1 MKATGSL
8 RFLQDLKFPGMLH
21 ARMVWPDRPHALIS
35 KVDLTPA
42 LSVEGVVAV
51 ADGRDVP
58 GQNRVGVFLDD
69 QPLFATDR
77 VRYEADCIAI
87 VAAESPEAAHEG
99 ASRVKIDL
107 EDLASVGTPEEAS
120 ADGAPLIHDKGNL
133 AVDQLLEKGDIAR
146 GEAECAHT
154 VDETLYSPVQEH
166 AYLEPMGAIAVP
178 GTDGSM
184 EIHFSGQCPFYVRD
198 AVSRSLGLPL
208 ARVRVVQLPVGG
220 GFGGKEDVPSEI
232 CSRLAVIAA
241 KCGRPVKMVL
251 TREEDILYSSKRHPI
266 RMRYRM
272 GCDRQGLIKFADIE
286 LLAGVGAYAT
296 LSPIVLFRSTVHAAG
311 PYDIPNV
318 RISNKGYYTNTAP
331 KGAMRG
337 FGTPQVVIPCEAV
350 IDELA
355 RKAGIDPVEFRKLNA
370 LKVGGRTATGQ
381 VLDESV
387 GFVETLE
394 KADEILR
401 GLPGRLEARKIDRSR
416 VRARGVASMYYGV
429 SLGAI
434 GRRIDRGG
442 AKVELMK
449 DGSVNVFVG
458 CVDMGQG
465 ALTVLTQL
473 TAEALG
479 VDIGRVTVN
488 RVDTHIVP
496 DSGPTVASRTTV
508 ICGNAIIDACSRIR
522 QHMLGAA
529 AAVIGDDAA
538 FEAPGEGVASA
549 ATGKRLSFDELLE
562 VCADRRVDLVATGWY
577 VMPECN
583 VDSDS
588 LQGKAYYVYSFATD
602 IAEVEVD
609 LETGEIKLIGFWAI
623 HDSGRIVNP
632 LASAGQVEGGVAQG
646 MGLALSER
654 FVEEASR
661 VRSVD
666 FSTYLVP
673 TSLDVCEEI
682 RSEFVE
688 SMSADGPYGAK
699 GLGEPAIIPVAAAI
713 ANAVSNAV
721 GRRVTSLPV
730 SRDWVVG
737 LS

>member
-1 MKATGSL
+1 MEKTNTVGQSVRSVDGAYKAVGSL
-8 RFLQDLKFPGMLH
+8 RFVQDLSFPGMLH
-21 ARMVWPDRPHALIS
+21 ARMVWPLRPHALIS
-35 KVDLTPA
+35 KVDVAPA
-42 LSVEGVVAV
+42 YAVDGVVAV
-51 ADGRDVP
+51 ADGGDVP

-87 VAAESPEAAHEG
+87 VAAETLEAAIEG
-99 ASRVKIDL
+99 ASRIKVDF
-107 EDLASVGTPEEAS
+107 EDLAAVGTAEEAS
-120 ADGAPLIHDKGNL
+120 AEGASLIHEKGNL
-133 AVDQLLEKGDIAR
+133 AVDQLLEKGTVAK
-146 GEAECAHT
+146 GEAECAHV
-154 VDETLYSPVQEH
+154 VDETFYSPVQEH
-166 AYLEPMGAIAVP
+166 AYLEPIGAIAVP
-178 GTDGSM
+178 GSDGSM

-198 AVSRSLGLPL
+198 AVARSLGLPL
-208 ARVRVVQLPVGG
+208 ARVRVVQLPLGG

-232 CSRLAVIAA
+232 CSRLAVLAA

-272 GCDRQGLIKFADIE
+272 GCDDTGRLKFADIE

-318 RISNKGYYTNTAP
+318 RIANKGFYTNTAP

-355 RKAGIDPVEFRKLNA
+355 RKAGIDPVEFRLRNA

-387 GFVETLE
+387 GFARTLE
-394 KADEILR
+394 KTNDILE
-401 GLPGRLEARKIDRSR
+401 GLPGRFEARSLDASR
-416 VRARGVASMYYGV
+416 VKARGIASMYYGV

-465 ALTVLTQL
+465 ALTTLSQV

-479 VDIGRVTVN
+479 VDIGRVRVN

-508 ICGNAIIDACSRIR
+508 ICGNAIIDACTRIR
-522 QHMLGAA
+522 EHMLEAA
-529 AAVIGDDAA
+529 ATVLGDDA
-538 FEAPGEGVASA
+538 
-549 ATGKRLSFDELLE
+549 SFD
-562 VCADRRVDLVATGWY
+562 
-577 VMPECN
+577 
-583 VDSDS
+583 S
-588 LQGKAYYVYSFATD
+588 
-602 IAEVEVD
+602 
-609 LETGEIKLIGFWAI
+609 
-623 HDSGRIVNP
+623 
-632 LASAGQVEGGVAQG
+632 
-646 MGLALSER
+646 
-654 FVEEASR
+654 
-661 VRSVD
+661 
-666 FSTYLVP
+666 
-673 TSLDVCEEI
+673 
-682 RSEFVE
+682 
-688 SMSADGPYGAK
+688 
-699 GLGEPAIIPVAAAI
+699 
-713 ANAVSNAV
+713 
-721 GRRVTSLPV
+721 
-730 SRDWVVG
+730 
-737 LS
+737 

>member
-1 MKATGSL
+1 
-8 RFLQDLKFPGMLH
+8 
-21 ARMVWPDRPHALIS
+21 MVWPKRPHALIS

-42 LSVEGVVAV
+42 LSVDGVVAV
-51 ADGRDVP
+51 ADGSDVP
-58 GQNRVGVFLDD
+58 GENRVGVFLDD

-87 VAAESPEAAHEG
+87 VAAESPEAAIEG
-99 ASRVKIDL
+99 ASCIKVDF
-107 EDLASVGTPEEAS
+107 EDLAAVGTPEEAS
-120 ADGAPLIHDKGNL
+120 AEGAPLIHEKGNL
-133 AVDQLLEKGDIAR
+133 AVDQLLEKGEVAR
-146 GEAECAHT
+146 GEAECAHM
-154 VDETLYSPVQEH
+154 VDQTFYSPVQEH

-178 GTDGSM
+178 GSDGSM

-198 AVSRSLGLPL
+198 AVARSLGLPL
-208 ARVRVVQLPVGG
+208 AKVRVVQLPVGG

-232 CSRLAVIAA
+232 CSRLAVLAA

-272 GCDRQGLIKFADIE
+272 GCDEKGLLKFANIE
-286 LLAGVGAYAT
+286 LMAGVGAYAT

-318 RISNKGYYTNTAP
+318 RISNKGFYTNTAP

-337 FGTPQVVIPCEAV
+337 FGTPQVVIPCEAA

-355 RKAGIDPVEFRKLNA
+355 GKAGIDPVAFRKMNA

-394 KADEILR
+394 KSEEILE
-401 GLPGRLEARKIDRSR
+401 GLPGRFEARKIDGSR
-416 VRARGVASMYYGV
+416 VRARGIASMFYGV

-442 AKVELMK
+442 ARVELMK
-449 DGSVNVFVG
+449 DGSVSVFVG

-465 ALTVLTQL
+465 ALTVLSQL

-479 VDIGRVTVN
+479 VDVERVTVN

-508 ICGNAIIDACSRIR
+508 ICGNAIIDACARIR
-522 QHMLGAA
+522 QHMLEAA
-529 AAVIGDDAA
+529 ATVIGEDAA
-538 FEAPGEGVASA
+538 FDSSGGGVTSPS
-549 ATGKRLSFDELLE
+549 TGKRLSDDELLE

-583 VDSDS
+583 VDNDS
-588 LQGKAYYVYSFATD
+588 IQGKAYYVYSFATD

-609 LETGEIKLIGFWAI
+609 LETGEIKLVGFWAI
-623 HDSGRIVNP
+623 SC
-632 LASAGQVEGGVAQG
+632 EGP
-646 MGLALSER
+646 
-654 FVEEASR
+654 SR
-661 VRSVD
+661 
-666 FSTYLVP
+666 TP
-673 TSLDVCEEI
+673 I
-682 RSEFVE
+682 R
-688 SMSADGPYGAK
+688 GAK
-699 GLGEPAIIPVAAAI
+699 PESLRFRAWARPCEP
-713 ANAVSNAV
+713 
-721 GRRVTSLPV
+721 
-730 SRDWVVG
+730 
-737 LS
+737 